1 MFAPSWDSPQTDCDG
16 TFASIIDEFHDRW
29 GTKWVE
35 HGFNGYPSGNENI
48 SHLGKF
54 GKSSTQICRKS
65 RGCVNSLGS
74 IQCDFDMIRSLPD
87 NSFDHEIDSS
97 DFPDHTKRTRLV
109 RGDSGETR

>member
-29 GTKWVE
+29 GE
-35 HGFNGYPSGNENI
+35 NGWNMDSIYPPGNENI

-65 RGCVNSLGS
+65 GGYVNSLEG

-87 NSFDHEIDSS
+87 NSLD
-97 DFPDHTKRTRLV
+97 L
-109 RGDSGETR
+109 

>member
-1 MFAPSWDSPQTDCDG
+1 MVHLHPSLTSSMTGGGKNGWNMDS
-16 TFASIIDEFHDRW
+16 I
-29 GTKWVE
+29 
-35 HGFNGYPSGNENI
+35 YPPGNENI

-65 RGCVNSLGS
+65 GGYVHSLEGV
-74 IQCDFDMIRSLPD
+74 QCDFDMIRSLPD

-97 DFPDHTKRTRLV
+97 VFPDHTKRTRLV